1 MNIRLLTGS
10 GLAVAVVLFFAV
22 NVLSHVAFRS
32 ARVDLTEQRLYTL
45 TEGSRNILQGLD
57 EPVTLRLYLSKKLA
71 VELPGIQ
78 GYTNRGTGTGAGI

>member
-10 GLAVAVVLFFAV
+10 GLAVAVVMFFTV

-57 EPVTLRLYLSKKLA
+57 EPVTLRVYLSKETGRGTARHSGLHQ
-71 VELPGIQ
+71 P
-78 GYTNRGTGTGAGI
+78 GTGTGAGI